1 MPSRSFSGSI
11 FVMRSLSVAAVSDPE
26 SPPTPTTPPPPA
38 ALSPGAQK
46 VAGAL
51 RALGFEPEIVEFAES
66 TRTSADA
73 ARRIGCEVGQI
84 AKSLV
89 FKGRQS
95 ERPVLVI
102 VSGANQVN
110 EWRIGVLLKEALDK
124 AKPAFVREHTGYA
137 IGGVPPVG
145 HPKPIETFIDQD
157 LMKHGEIWAAGGTPN
172 ALFRLTPQDLATMTG
187 GRVVKVT

>member
-1 MPSRSFSGSI
+1 
-11 FVMRSLSVAAVSDPE
+11 VAEP
-26 SPPTPTTPPPPA
+26 
-38 ALSPGAQK
+38 LSPSAQK
-46 VAGAL
+46 VQDTL
-51 RALGFEPEIVEFAES
+51 TALGFPYQVVESPQPARTAAE
-66 TRTSADA
+66 A
-73 ARRIGCEVGQI
+73 ARLVGCQLEQI

-124 AKPAFVREHTGYA
+124 AKPAFVREHTSYA

>member
-1 MPSRSFSGSI
+1 MAEP
-11 FVMRSLSVAAVSDPE
+11 
-26 SPPTPTTPPPPA
+26 
-38 ALSPGAQK
+38 LSPSAQK
-46 VAGAL
+46 VQDAL
-51 RALGFEPEIVEFAES
+51 TALGFPYQVVESLQPTRAAAE
-66 TRTSADA
+66 A
-73 ARRIGCEVGQI
+73 ARLVGCQVDQI

-137 IGGVPPVG
+137 IGGVPPIG
-145 HPKPIETFIDQD
+145 HLKPLETFIDQD
-157 LMKHGEIWAAGGTPN
+157 LMKHAEVWAAGGTPN
-172 ALFRLTPQDLATMTG
+172 ALFRLTPQDLAKMTG

>member
-1 MPSRSFSGSI
+1 MAEP
-11 FVMRSLSVAAVSDPE
+11 
-26 SPPTPTTPPPPA
+26 
-38 ALSPGAQK
+38 LSPSAQK
-46 VAGAL
+46 VQDAL
-51 RALGFEPEIVEFAES
+51 TALGFPYQVVES
-66 TRTSADA
+66 LQPTRTAAEA
-73 ARRIGCEVGQI
+73 ARLVGCQVDQI

-137 IGGVPPVG
+137 IGGVPPIG
-145 HPKPIETFIDQD
+145 HLKPLETFIDQD
-157 LMKHGEIWAAGGTPN
+157 LMTHAEVWAAGGTPN
-172 ALFRLTPQDLATMTG
+172 ALFRLTPQDLAKMTG